1 MQAIDRH
8 NQDRIRAMLKTRPSS
23 KVDRLLEE
31 FLVNE
36 LMATIREINLLRLE
50 KARLVKRLENIR
62 KRA

>member
-1 MQAIDRH
+1 
-8 NQDRIRAMLKTRPSS
+8 MLKTRPSS